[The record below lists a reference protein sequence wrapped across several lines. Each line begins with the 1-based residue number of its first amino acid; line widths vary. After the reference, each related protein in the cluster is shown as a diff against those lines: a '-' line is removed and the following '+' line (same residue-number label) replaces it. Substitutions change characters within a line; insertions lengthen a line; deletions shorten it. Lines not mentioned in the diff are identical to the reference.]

1 MAGNINLVNVRA
13 VTNLV
18 IAAELSGQR
27 LVPLT
32 AQQLTHA
39 VNLIAVILAQAVI
52 LKQTPEVVMIQA
64 ARNAEQHVINQS
76 LVVIQ
81 ALRTGV
87 RYIVLVMV
95 IAVKTERS
103 NLVIQNAAARD
114 VLLQEEVLQVV
125 ALLEEVLQVAALL
138 EAVSLRLPEVQP
150 VMYLIQL
157 ALQETA
163 ATLIK
168 LHVLPHVLVQMV
180 AIVGMNLTQQHHAAI
195 TSPAQI
201 NYRAIQV
208 ELKPYQQDA
217 AACIVLRQEKHSK
230 SFSSRLK
237 FF

>member
-1 MAGNINLVNVRA
+1 M
-13 VTNLV
+13 
-18 IAAELSGQR
+18 IAAELSEQL

-32 AQQLTHA
+32 DKQLIQA
-39 VNLIAVILAQAVI
+39 VNLVVVILVRAVI
-52 LKQTPEVVMIQA
+52 LKQTPEGVMIQA
-64 ARNAEQHVINQS
+64 ARNAGQHAINQN

-125 ALLEEVLQVAALL
+125 ALLE
-138 EAVSLRLPEVQP
+138 AVSLRLPEVQP

-168 LHVLPHVLVQMV
+168 LHILPHVLVQMV
-180 AIVGMNLTQQHHAAI
+180 AIVGMNLTQQYHAAI
-195 TSPAQI
+195 TRPAQMH
-201 NYRAIQV
+201 YRAIQV

-237 FF
+237 FSKTFYVKKIDKNSNKA

>member
-1 MAGNINLVNVRA
+1 M
-13 VTNLV
+13 

-32 AQQLTHA
+32 AQQLIQA
-39 VNLIAVILAQAVI
+39 VNLVAVILAQAVI
-52 LKQTPEVVMIQA
+52 LKQTPEVVIIQVEQS
-64 ARNAEQHVINQS
+64 AEQCVINQS
-76 LVVIQ
+76 HVAIQ
-81 ALRTGV
+81 VPPTGAPF
-87 RYIVLVMV
+87 IVLVME

-168 LHVLPHVLVQMV
+168 LHILPHVLVQMV

-230 SFSSRLK
+230 SFSSKLK